1 MASQDDRELSRSED
15 MPAEDVSVEGAVFWY
30 LLLIVVA
37 VSLFWRVT
45 VLEPNPSTYHL
56 PRYYAGMVHARMVW
70 LHLHADERTES
81 ETEWLN
87 ANLRP
92 FGEPPLLETLTSFVC
107 MPLGS
112 IQPRV
117 ACVITCL
124 AWLAGGWFVFRTA
137 ELITKHRF
145 AALAALAFYL
155 LCPLAIV
162 MSQMFQP
169 EGLMTLALVVAIWM
183 LVRFPPDQRWRRTLF
198 LAVVCAVAGFVKPGI
213 LFLPIMGAYLGM
225 RLGKDS
231 LLKILFDGRS
241 LLFAVVTLIPSVVW
255 VLVFLQDRVGG
266 KLMPAMLLDPMF
278 YVHWFQKID
287 ETLGWW
293 VLVVLVVGAYAM
305 FRRFHL
311 ALGWGLLGGYLI
323 YAAAFPWHTATHNYY
338 QVPLI
343 PVVALCLATTVAF
356 AWERI
361 RFQQLGRR
369 AAVVGFLLSLA
380 AIFWYP
386 TQSKRIVDLDQ
397 RVDIVELLGLDRIQQ
412 HVAPNTSVLC
422 LDSISCYPLLYHCWL
437 HAYTWP
443 RFGDLNKEL
452 RQTGAVVSTEERFA
466 KMVAEHDPR
475 FFVITSGIH
484 VQLLNALWDA
494 ESELRHA
501 EILDTQSPRLNVEL
515 LILIFLEERF
525 PLLVRDE
532 KFVIYDLRADA
543 EAKETGF

>member
-293 VLVVLVVGAYAM
+293 VLVVLVVALSLGPRLGATGWVSDL
-305 FRRFHL
+305 RRGVPVAHRDPQ
-311 ALGWGLLGGYLI
+311 LLPSTAHPRRRTLPCHDRSLCVG
-323 YAAAFPWHTATHNYY
+323 ANPFPA
-338 QVPLI
+338 
-343 PVVALCLATTVAF
+343 
-356 AWERI
+356 AWETR
-361 RFQQLGRR
+361 RGR
-369 AAVVGFLLSLA
+369 GFSPLA
-380 AIFWYP
+380 G
-386 TQSKRIVDLDQ
+386 S
-397 RVDIVELLGLDRIQQ
+397 
-412 HVAPNTSVLC
+412 H
-422 LDSISCYPLLYHCWL
+422 
-437 HAYTWP
+437 
-443 RFGDLNKEL
+443 
-452 RQTGAVVSTEERFA
+452 
-466 KMVAEHDPR
+466 
-475 FFVITSGIH
+475 
-484 VQLLNALWDA
+484 
-494 ESELRHA
+494 
-501 EILDTQSPRLNVEL
+501 
-515 LILIFLEERF
+515 
-525 PLLVRDE
+525 LLVSDTE
-532 KFVIYDLRADA
+532 QADRRSRPA
-543 EAKETGF
+543 CGHRRTSRTRSDSATRCP